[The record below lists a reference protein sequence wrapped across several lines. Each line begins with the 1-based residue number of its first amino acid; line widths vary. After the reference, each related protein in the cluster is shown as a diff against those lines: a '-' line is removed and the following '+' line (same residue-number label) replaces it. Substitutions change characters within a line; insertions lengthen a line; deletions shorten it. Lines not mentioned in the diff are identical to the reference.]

1 MPVVKKETI
10 KKRHSNHME
19 TKKPLLITLIIVA
32 VSVIIIVAGCKKN
45 NDPQKG
51 NHKKSIVLPDSTMFV
66 SKDTLNSNS
75 FFYTT
80 TIYLLDAA
88 NGSSVAT
95 YSYPPD
101 AKSLWCIP
109 LVGNGFLYSAES
121 DKINA
126 ININTG
132 AVLWTDSVNNDALP
146 ILHNDTFYGVYL
158 NTNTGVTYA
167 YALDATKQSNTF
179 LWKYQEPS
187 DGFFDYSVNYYNGII
202 YISKFTNL
210 TALDAKTG
218 TVKWMINGSSYSVSS
233 INNGIIL
240 AGYTIIDAASGG
252 QIATV
257 PTSLGPAYS
266 IFYASQNLFFTYS
279 RTSQLNINAYN
290 ITTDALQWT
299 VNEGAIND
307 TTKSFVKMQI
317 WNNQFIAETQNTVYA
332 YNYRGSMY
340 TLYSG
345 YSLNAWDISTGQQK
359 WNNVSNVVSDFLI
372 VNNTLY
378 AEPIAAFDLYS
389 GKKKWSWSNLYI
401 NNYDGSVSNMCIFTS
416 GKAYSSHIQ

>member
-1 MPVVKKETI
+1 
-10 KKRHSNHME
+10 ME
-19 TKKPLLITLIIVA
+19 TKKPLLIILIIVA
-32 VSVIIIVAGCKKN
+32 VSVIAIIAGCKKN
-45 NDPQKG
+45 NDPQKD
-51 NHKKSIVLPDSTMFV
+51 NNKKSIVLPDSTMFV
-66 SKDTLNSNS
+66 SKDTLTINSNGY
-75 FFYTT
+75 FYTT

-88 NGSSVAT
+88 KGSSVAT

-109 LVGNGFLYSAES
+109 LVGNGFLYAVES
-121 DKINA
+121 NKINA

-132 AVLWTDSVNNDALP
+132 AVLWTDSVNNDPLP
-146 ILHNDTFYGVYL
+146 ILHNDTFYGVYF
-158 NTNTGVTYA
+158 NTGVDYV

-179 LWKYQEPS
+179 LWKYQEAS
-187 DGFFDYSVNYYNGII
+187 DGSDYSVNYYNGIV
-202 YISKFTNL
+202 YISKFTNTGSNL

-218 TVKWMINGSSYSVSS
+218 TVKWMINGPYSVSS

-240 AGYTIIDAASGG
+240 VGNMIIDAASGG

-279 RTSQLNINAYN
+279 RTSQLNVNAYN
-290 ITTDALQWT
+290 ITTDALKWT
-299 VNEGAIND
+299 VNAGAINND
-307 TTKSFVKMQI
+307 TTKSIAQMQI
-317 WNNQFIAETQNTVYA
+317 WNNQLIAETQNTVYA
-332 YNYRGSMY
+332 TIGYQGSIQPIYNGY
-340 TLYSG
+340 T
-345 YSLNAWDISTGQQK
+345 LNAWDISTGQQK
-359 WNNVSNVVSDFLI
+359 WNNVPNFVSDFLI

-378 AEPIAAFDLYS
+378 AEPIAAFDLYT

-401 NNYDGSVSNMCIFTS
+401 NYYDGSVSNMCVFAS